1 MCRHLH
7 MHVHT
12 HTHMHTCMHTYTHIL
27 SAICKRWELGGEQGN
42 RKVLVVA
49 SKPKLTTRGFKE
61 ALHF

>member
-1 MCRHLH
+1 
-7 MHVHT
+7 
-12 HTHMHTCMHTYTHIL
+12 MHTCMHTYTHIL